1 MQKMGADETLTSLVE
16 ILTDNL
22 QELYEPL
29 SRYGNADFVQGEKT
43 AYVEFLE
50 LIRALWR
57 DAAAHGL
64 QEEIEKRFPL

>member
-1 MQKMGADETLTSLVE
+1 MGADETLTSLVV

-22 QELYEPL
+22 HELYEPL